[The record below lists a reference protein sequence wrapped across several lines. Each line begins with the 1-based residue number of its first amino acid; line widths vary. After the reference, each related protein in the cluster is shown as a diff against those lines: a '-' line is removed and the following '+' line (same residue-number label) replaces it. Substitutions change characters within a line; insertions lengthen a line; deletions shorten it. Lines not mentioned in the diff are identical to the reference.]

1 MIHLPV
7 AVADSVENQGLDL
20 VEVVGILAKHPEN
33 TARLDWP
40 ESGING

>member
-20 VEVVGILAKHPEN
+20 VKVVGILTKHPEIFPDDVN
-33 TARLDWP
+33 RF
-40 ESGING
+40 G